1 MQEAHHEVELDYE
14 AACRLHERLPR
25 QLLSIPTNEELRDEL
40 ERRGLTR
47 PRRRIGFRPH
57 GKPDRARIPH
67 RR

>member
-1 MQEAHHEVELDYE
+1 MQEAHDEAVLDHE
-14 AACRLHERLPR
+14 AACRLHERLPQ

-57 GKPDRARIPH
+57 GQPNRERLPH
-67 RR
+67 G